1 MQTHGWLFDELAHA
15 GDEHLDPA
23 YVQGYDRKALFDPT
37 PDVEL
42 LIGPGLGNEST
53 LVDLGAGTGE
63 FALAAARNCRRV
75 VAADIS
81 EPMVEALQAKAARAG
96 CENLEAVR
104 AGFLTYE
111 HEGDR
116 PDFIYSRNAL
126 HHLPDFWKGLAL
138 EHVAE
143 VLRPGGVLRLRY
155 LIFSC
160 GPEESEDVIEAW
172 LRAAPA
178 DAEEGWTRLELET
191 HLRREFSTFSWLLEP
206 MLQRAGFEIRDAAY
220 SESKVFASYVCV
232 RS

>member
-1 MQTHGWLFDELAHA
+1 M
-15 GDEHLDPA
+15 
-23 YVQGYDRKALFDPT
+23 
-37 PDVEL
+37 EL
-42 LIGPGLGNEST
+42 LIGLGLGNGST

-138 EHVAE
+138 ERVAE
-143 VLRPGGVLRLRY
+143 VLRPGGVLRLRD

-160 GPEESEDVIEAW
+160 GPEESEGVIEAW

-191 HLRREFSTFSWLLEP
+191 HLRRELSTFSWLLEP